1 MSSPLILPDSIKSIL
16 PNSSSKITF
25 FQKSDLVDERT
36 FGESYLILLDNKI
49 LTISDNQIVKELS
62 INSLTD
68 VKIDE
73 LAGGGRISAITEE
86 GIIHL
91 LYYSNN
97 YVPHFSLAVNV
108 IKQYLEKKKIPFYEQ
123 FENGYCK
130 KCNSPLPERDSACP
144 KCIPKFQILKRIL
157 SLCGPYKISVYFLML
172 SSAIGVCLQVSFPYF
187 TKMIVDDVI
196 TARHANN
203 LIKYISTML
212 VISILFLIA
221 RMLTIRLSAFV
232 SSRIVKDLRDSLHS
246 AVQFLQLRFFNR
258 RQPGELVGRI
268 MYDTGELLQFL
279 VEGMPFLLINS
290 ISFIAIAIV
299 LLKINWPLALLV
311 FIPVPLLVSGSG
323 WFWNILHPLFLRQG
337 TMVGH
342 IHSFLNE
349 SLNGLKLVKI
359 LNKEKYRINQ
369 FSRINSIL
377 SETQMKTQ
385 IIFGSFN
392 EVMYF
397 IMSCGVTLVWYYA
410 SKMIFDQSLKM
421 SIGDLVAFI
430 GYIWLFYG
438 PLQWFSVILNWMTH
452 AFSGAE
458 RIFEII
464 DSRKEN
470 IDPVDT
476 VNLTT
481 IKGNIAFKNVHFSYE
496 HGKETLKGIS
506 FDIKAGE
513 ILGLVGR
520 SGAGKSTIINLVTRF
535 FEPDSG
541 EILIDGF
548 PVTKIKLELLRK
560 NIGLVL
566 QDPFLF
572 NATIAENIA
581 FGFEDKISFKQIT
594 DAARAAFAHDF
605 IIRKPDGYDTLV
617 GDGGVSLSGG
627 ERQRIAIARAIIQN
641 PPILILDEATS
652 SVDSR
657 TEEYIQTALHEFMK
671 GRTTLII
678 AHRLSTLRDADRL
691 IVIDN
696 GQIIETGKH
705 EQLIKV
711 NGVYAKMVDSFTKLN
726 NLSIVSYN

>member
-1 MSSPLILPDSIKSIL
+1 M
-16 PNSSSKITF
+16 
-25 FQKSDLVDERT
+25 
-36 FGESYLILLDNKI
+36 
-49 LTISDNQIVKELS
+49 
-62 INSLTD
+62 
-68 VKIDE
+68 
-73 LAGGGRISAITEE
+73 
-86 GIIHL
+86 
-91 LYYSNN
+91 
-97 YVPHFSLAVNV
+97 
-108 IKQYLEKKKIPFYEQ
+108 
-123 FENGYCK
+123 
-130 KCNSPLPERDSACP
+130 
-144 KCIPKFQILKRIL
+144 
-157 SLCGPYKISVYFLML
+157 LC
-172 SSAIGVCLQVSFPYF
+172 SAIGVCIQVTLPYF

-196 TARHANN
+196 TAKHTNN
-203 LIKYISTML
+203 LVYYISAML
-212 VISILFLIA
+212 LISVFFLIV
-221 RMLTIRLSAFV
+221 RLLTIRLSSFV
-232 SSRIVKDLRDSLHS
+232 SAQIVKDLRASLHS
-246 AVQFLQLRFFNR
+246 AVQYLQLRFFNR

-268 MYDTGELLQFL
+268 MHDTGELLQFL

-290 ISFIAIAIV
+290 ISFIVIAIV
-299 LLKINWPLALLV
+299 LININWPLALLV

-323 WFWNILHPLFLRQG
+323 WFWKILHPLFLRQG
-337 TMVGH
+337 TMVGNM
-342 IHSFLNE
+342 HSFLNE
-349 SLNGLKLVKI
+349 SLNSLKVVKI
-359 LNKEKYRINQ
+359 LNKEKYRITQ
-369 FSRINSIL
+369 FSRINSVL

-410 SKMIFDQSLKM
+410 STMISDRSLQM

-476 VNLTT
+476 VNLAS
-481 IKGNIAFKNVHFSYE
+481 IKGDVTFKQIHFSYE
-496 HGKETLKGIS
+496 HGKETLKGIT

-513 ILGLVGR
+513 IIGIVGR
-520 SGAGKSTIINLVTRF
+520 SGAGKSTIINLLTRF

-541 EILIDGF
+541 DIFIDGF
-548 PVTKIKLELLRK
+548 PVSKIKLEQLRK

-581 FGFEDKISFKQIT
+581 FGFEDQISFKQIT

-657 TEEYIQTALHEFMK
+657 TEEYIQTALHKFMK
-671 GRTTLII
+671 GRTTIII
-678 AHRLSTLRDADRL
+678 AHRLSTLREADRL
-691 IVIDN
+691 LVIDN
-696 GQIIETGKH
+696 GQLVETGNH
-705 EQLIKV
+705 EQLIKTD
-711 NGVYAKMVDSFTKLN
+711 GVYAKMVDSFTKLN
-726 NLSIVSYN
+726 NLSVVSYN

>member
-1 MSSPLILPDSIKSIL
+1 MSSSPILPETVKSIL
-16 PNSSSKITF
+16 SHSSLNITF

-36 FGESYLILLDNKI
+36 FGESYLVILDDKI
-49 LTISDNQIVKELS
+49 VTISNNHIVNELP
-62 INSLTD
+62 IDRLTEI
-68 VKIDE
+68 KIDE
-73 LAGGGRISAITEE
+73 LAGGGRISAVTEQ
-86 GIIHL
+86 GVVHL
-91 LYYSNN
+91 IYYSNN
-97 YVPHFSLAVNV
+97 YTPHFSLAVNV
-108 IKQYLEKKKIPFYEQ
+108 IKQHLEKKVIPYYERS
-123 FENGYCK
+123 ENGYCK
-130 KCNSPLPERDSACP
+130 ICNAPLPERECTCP
-144 KCIPKFQILKRIL
+144 RCIPKFQIFKRIL
-157 SLCGPYKISVYFLML
+157 ALCGPYKISVYLLML
-172 SSAIGVCLQVSFPYF
+172 CSAIGVCLQISFPYF

-196 TARHANN
+196 TAKHENN
-203 LIKYISTML
+203 LGNFISVMIF
-212 VISILFLIA
+212 ISILFLII
-221 RMLTIRLSAFV
+221 RLVTIRLSAYV
-232 SSRIVKDLRDSLHS
+232 SAQIVRDLRDSIHS

-268 MYDTGELLQFL
+268 MHDTGELLQFL
-279 VEGMPFLLINS
+279 VEGIPFLLINS

-299 LLKINWPLALLV
+299 LIKINWPLALLV

-323 WFWNILHPLFLRQG
+323 WFWKILHPLFLRQG
-337 TMVGH
+337 TMIGH

-349 SLNGLKLVKI
+349 SLNSLKLVKI
-359 LNKEKYRINQ
+359 LNKEKHRINQ
-369 FSRINSIL
+369 FKKINSVL
-377 SETQMKTQ
+377 SETQMRTQ

-397 IMSCGVTLVWYYA
+397 IMSCGVTIVWYFS
-410 SKMIFDQSLKM
+410 SKMILDQSLHM

-470 IDPVDT
+470 CDPVDA
-476 VNLTT
+476 VNLAS
-481 IKGNIAFKNVHFSYE
+481 IKGDVTFKNVHFSYE

-506 FDIKAGE
+506 FDITAGE
-513 ILGLVGR
+513 IIGLVGR
-520 SGAGKSTIINLVTRF
+520 SGAGKSTIINLLTRF

-541 EILIDGF
+541 DILIDGY
-548 PVTKIKLELLRK
+548 PATKIKLEQLRK

-581 FGFEDKISFKQIT
+581 FGFEDQISFKQIT

-605 IIRKPDGYDTLV
+605 IIRKPDAYDTLV

-657 TEEYIQTALHEFMK
+657 TEENIQTALYDFMK
-671 GRTTLII
+671 GRTTIII

-691 IVIDN
+691 LVIDN
-696 GQIIETGKH
+696 GQLVESGKH
-705 EQLIKV
+705 EQLIKLD
-711 NGVYAKMVDSFTKLN
+711 GVYAKMVQSFTKLN